1 MKKFYY
7 LVLYQVSSTLLILLL
22 LSYLGVS
29 KQQIF
34 ILILP
39 IQLANSQIWARLS
52 QTSSRK
58 IVVSFLSMGFLATD
72 IYQLF
77 PIPSEMWRIALIA
90 ISFLLFLIL
99 YMISI
104 LSLAKN
110 TD

>member
-52 QTSSRK
+52 QTSSQK
-58 IVVSFLSMGFLATD
+58 IVVSFLSM
-72 IYQLF
+72 
-77 PIPSEMWRIALIA
+77 
-90 ISFLLFLIL
+90 
-99 YMISI
+99 
-104 LSLAKN
+104 
-110 TD
+110 